1 MKEPTMKAPGAGGE
15 STVVRISR
23 RFDVPPEMVFD
34 AWLDPGMARRF
45 LFATPDGEMQQV
57 DIDARVGGRF
67 TIVERRP
74 DGDAAHHGEY
84 LEIERP
90 YRLAFSFATQ
100 ADAPGDRVAIDIVPA
115 GERGCEL
122 TLVHELA
129 PALADH
135 ADRIRKGWT
144 GILDTLA
151 TYLQTAT

>member
-1 MKEPTMKAPGAGGE
+1 MKGSTTAPATGGGPILLR
-15 STVVRISR
+15 VSR
-23 RFDVPPEMVFD
+23 RFDVPPGMVFD

-57 DIDARVGGRF
+57 DIDARIGGHF

-100 ADAPGDRVAIDIVPA
+100 ANAPGDRVAIDIVPT

-122 TLVHELA
+122 TLVHELP
-129 PALADH
+129 PAWADH
-135 ADRIRKGWT
+135 ADRIRKGWA

-151 TYLQTAT
+151 AYLQTAT